1 MKKIDL
7 DKRAETTVRNVELRM
22 LNKIRKKKEL
32 SKVKR
37 GDTEIQKLNDKKIL
51 MSRIF
56 FSNEGIRA

>member
-22 LNKIRKKKEL
+22 LNKNKIRKKKEL

-37 GDTEIQKLNDKKIL
+37 GDTKIQKVNDKKKYSCL
-51 MSRIF
+51 T
-56 FSNEGIRA
+56 